1 MLGLFGFLSVF
12 TDDLREPT
20 RNGVLI
26 ALTLL
31 HNGLAMYCLG
41 QTVLPNRRYGF
52 AVLGSLLTMTGWGWM
67 VFATIPIAITL
78 LGVLAGLVMGFW
90 GLMVLKNPEVRSQ
103 FKDQWLP
110 AEKWWQRFSAPVI
123 TGAAGGGG
131 LAVIFCFGFLL
142 WLTTG
147 ERSPN
152 GYPTNYGYPDFGP
165 GGLREPPN
173 VPGATGMRPP
183 REMKQREI
191 KSRSGRTADEIRADE
206 EDDDS
211 PKKSAVS
218 NTPTSDPDPD
228 VQSMINA
235 GTYTPEAA
243 RNIRA
248 IKEAAKNH

>member
-1 MLGLFGFLSVF
+1 MLGLFGFLAVF
-12 TDDLREPT
+12 KDDLTEPT

-31 HNGLAMYCLG
+31 NSGLAMYCLG

-52 AVLGSLLTMTGWGWM
+52 AVLGSLLTMTCWGWM
-67 VFATIPIAITL
+67 VFATIPIAVTL
-78 LGVLAGLVMGFW
+78 LGTLAGLVMGFW
-90 GLMVLKNPEVRSQ
+90 GLAVLKNPEVRSQ

-123 TGAAGGGG
+123 TGAAGGGA
-131 LAVIFCFGFLL
+131 LMVIICFGFVL
-142 WLTTG
+142 WLATA

-152 GYPTNYGYPDFGP
+152 GYPTNYRHPDFGP
-165 GGLREPPN
+165 GGFQGLGDSPVPP
-173 VPGATGMRPP
+173 
-183 REMKQREI
+183 EMKQRGI
-191 KSRSGRTADEIRADE
+191 KSRSGRTADDSRADE

-218 NTPTSDPDPD
+218 NSPMSDPDPD

-248 IKEAAKNH
+248 IKEAAKKH